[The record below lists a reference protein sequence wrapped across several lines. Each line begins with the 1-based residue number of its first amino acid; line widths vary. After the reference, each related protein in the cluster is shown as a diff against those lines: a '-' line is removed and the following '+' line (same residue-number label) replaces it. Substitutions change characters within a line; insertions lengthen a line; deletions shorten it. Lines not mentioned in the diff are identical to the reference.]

1 MKYTMYHKN
10 LPVIT
15 FELDEKGYVK
25 EIYKVENASHIPVQF
40 LENGKIN
47 SNDGYY
53 ALYDKIVQWLISR
66 GVPSSRKNIANV
78 LAKLSLKNTDEFA
91 RKSFYLS
98 LSDQYWAAP
107 TEKNLDWNEI
117 NFFTNKFSDDV
128 GALLIDRKPRGNS
141 INMHSPNNT
150 SQGNLKKKWVIQSG
164 KRVLVKGGSGTEQLE
179 PFNEVL
185 ASEIYRRLGINH
197 IDYELS
203 IWNRKHYSKCQN
215 FITKD
220 TELITAFELCADK
233 ATAFDEYISLS
244 DIQERCELYK
254 IPFDLVELG
263 KMFAVD
269 FIIANTDRH
278 TNNFGFIRNASTL
291 EWLGFAPVFDSGTSM
306 FLNLQSFELEKNGQ
320 DSSLIEAKPF
330 ALNQLEQLRL
340 FPLAQIAKQ
349 LDLDCLKGIGD
360 FYKNL
365 LAQNQRNVDKEK
377 IEKLGS
383 VLDERVKE
391 LKRIFE
397 KEQNL
402 RG

>member
-15 FELDEKGYVK
+15 FELDEKGFVK
-25 EIYKVENASHIPVQF
+25 EIYKVENDAHIPVQF

-78 LAKLSLKNTDEFA
+78 LAKLGLKNTDEFA
-91 RKSFYLS
+91 RKNFYLS

-107 TEKNLDWNEI
+107 TEKNLDWNDI

-150 SQGNLKKKWVIQSG
+150 SQGNLKKKWVIQNG

-185 ASEIYRRLGINH
+185 ASEIYRRLRINH

-203 IWNRKHYSKCQN
+203 IWNRKHYSKCPN

-244 DIQERCELYK
+244 DIQARCELYK

-291 EWLGFAPVFDSGTSM
+291 EWLGFAPVFDSGTAM

-320 DSSLIEAKPF
+320 DSAMIEAKPF

-340 FPLAQIAKQ
+340 FPLKEIAKQ
-349 LDLDCLKGIGD
+349 LNLDCLKGIGD

-397 KEQNL
+397 KAQNL
-402 RG
+402 R